1 MSHGFFPRHRNGHRL
16 HRRPVDRRRDGRGAG
31 VARIQRPRAARSPT
45 GRPAAIIRSDR
56 VRPPFDARPD
66 HRRTG
71 GVLRGNPAPVRDPLG
86 DPGDPLMIPCH
97 RVIERAG
104 GLRGYG
110 GGLERKKVLL
120 DLELGR

>member
-1 MSHGFFPRHRNGHRL
+1 
-16 HRRPVDRRRDGRGAG
+16 
-31 VARIQRPRAARSPT
+31 
-45 GRPAAIIRSDR
+45 
-56 VRPPFDARPD
+56 
-66 HRRTG
+66 
-71 GVLRGNPAPVRDPLG
+71 
-86 DPGDPLMIPCH
+86 MIPCH